1 MTEVRTRFAP
11 SPTGFLHIGGVRTAF
26 YAWLMAKHHGGKFIL
41 RIEDT
46 DQERLVPGAIRFILD
61 EFRWYGITPDEGP
74 SLEDLK
80 NVGEAWEGAPDIG
93 GPYGPYIQSLRAE
106 RYQAA
111 ANELIEKG
119 FAYRCDCTPEMLDKE
134 RAEQMARKER
144 PGYSGYCRTREVS
157 ADRPHVVRFK
167 MPHKPSLSIIDAV
180 KGRIAW
186 ESVPLQDPIIMKS
199 GGLPT
204 YHLAVVVDDHAMKI
218 SHVMRADEW
227 IPSTP
232 LHILLYQALGYE
244 LPTFAHLPAILGSDG
259 RKKLGKRDGS
269 VSSSAFR
276 EGGYIPEAL
285 LNFAVLIGWSP
296 GEGEEQ
302 EVFSKDEL
310 ISRFSLGG
318 INKASGVFDY
328 NKLNWMNGLY
338 LRNLPLEKFNE
349 LALPYLKESGFYTEG
364 DATHEGKWNF
374 VAAHVQE
381 RIKTLTEIVPM
392 VEFLF
397 VENINREFEDLL
409 KKDMTAE
416 KASGILEVAGKAL
429 DSLQEFTV
437 SAIEG
442 KLEEVLAAEA
452 LKKGQLLLTIRIAV
466 TGKKATPPLFDS
478 MAALGKAVSLSR
490 IEEARGE
497 LAKLSA

>member
-26 YAWLMAKHHGGKFIL
+26 YAWLFAKHHGGKFVL

-46 DQERLVPGAIRFILD
+46 DRERLVPEAIRFILE
-61 EFRWYGITPDEGP
+61 EFKWYGITPDEGP

-80 NVGEAWEGAPDIG
+80 NAGEAWEGAPDIG
-93 GPYGPYIQSLRAE
+93 GDYGPYIQSLRVE
-106 RYQAA
+106 RYQKAA
-111 ANELIEKG
+111 DELIQKG
-119 FAYRCDCTPEMLDKE
+119 AAYRCDCTPEMLDKE

-144 PGYSGYCRTREVS
+144 PGYSGYCRSREVP

-180 KGRIAW
+180 KGRISW
-186 ESVPLQDPIIMKS
+186 ESVPLQDPIIMKT
-199 GGLPT
+199 GGYPT

-244 LPTFAHLPAILGSDG
+244 LPIFAHLPAILGSDG

-302 EVFSKDEL
+302 EVFTKDEL
-310 ISRFSLGG
+310 ISRFSLEGV
-318 INKASGVFDY
+318 NKASGVFDY

-349 LALPYLKESGFYTEG
+349 LALPYLKGSGFYIAG
-364 DATHEGKWNF
+364 DPGHESKWNF
-374 VAAHVQE
+374 IAKDVQE
-381 RIKTLTEIVPM
+381 RIKVLTEIVPM

-397 VENINREFEDLL
+397 VDKIQREFEDLL
-409 KKDMTAE
+409 KKGMTAE
-416 KASGILEVAGKAL
+416 KAISILDAAEKAL
-429 DSLQEFTV
+429 TSLDDFTV
-437 SAIEG
+437 SAIES
-442 KLEEVLAAEA
+442 KLDEVLTALE
-452 LKKGQLLLTIRIAV
+452 LKKGQLLTTIRIAV
-466 TGKKATPPLFDS
+466 TGKKATPPLFES
-478 MAALGKAVSLSR
+478 MAALGKEESLKRMS
-490 IEEARGE
+490 EAKEE
-497 LAKLSA
+497 LAKS